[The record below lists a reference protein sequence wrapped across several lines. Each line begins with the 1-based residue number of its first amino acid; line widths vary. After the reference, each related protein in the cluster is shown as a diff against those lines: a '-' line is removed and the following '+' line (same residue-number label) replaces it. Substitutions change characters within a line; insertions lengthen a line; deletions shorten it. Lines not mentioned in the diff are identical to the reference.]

1 MGNDAPLA
9 CLSEFQPL
17 PYDYFKQLFAQVTNP
32 PIDPFR
38 ERIVM
43 SLACPVGPES
53 NILEPSQEQCRRLYL
68 QQPILSIQDL
78 HVIKHT
84 NVNNWKVGIWTRWI
98 TLGCCLALTFL
109 CATERGVPAK
119 SLPAAI

>member
-17 PYDYFKQLFAQVTNP
+17 VYDYFKQLFAQVTNP

-43 SLACPVGPES
+43 SLACSVGPEA
-53 NILEPSQEQCRRLYL
+53 NILEPSEEQCRRLHL
-68 QQPILSIQDL
+68 EQPVLSPSDLAVIQSSRV
-78 HVIKHT
+78 HG
-84 NVNNWKVGIWTRWI
+84 WKVTICVSL
-98 TLGCCLALTFL
+98 LGA
-109 CATERGVPAK
+109 R
-119 SLPAAI
+119 